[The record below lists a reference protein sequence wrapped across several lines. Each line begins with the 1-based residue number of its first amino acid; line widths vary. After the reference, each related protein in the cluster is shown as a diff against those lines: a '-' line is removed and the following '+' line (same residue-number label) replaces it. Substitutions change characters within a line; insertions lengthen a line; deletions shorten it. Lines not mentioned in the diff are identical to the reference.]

1 MFRNILVIIFNYLT
15 QSLQASLNLRDM
27 LNHIIAHDFL
37 FHIHQFYLNK
47 RFSKNVLLFFILLV
61 GFFLCF
67 FVWLVGLGFFV
78 FCFFSKDKLLDFFLT
93 DLTVFLQNFSLRK
106 INSNMLETVVLSHVG
121 NPPSCLLYSSVA
133 VFSVP
138 LLIGQK
144 FKAFSYLLLNSQV
157 GVELGVFTVEFK
169 YQHCTGFYSIQLNT
183 IHILLKILKDVIE
196 KPVFSLF
203 FFVCFASLW
212 VLCVYMFECARL
224 KLLYLFTDF
233 LTSVRVGLPQ
243 LTRILTISVKQLP
256 YAMLSHPF
264 I

>member
-183 IHILLKILKDVIE
+183 IHILLKVLKDVIE

-203 FFVCFASLW
+203 FFVLLHCGF
-212 VLCVYMFECARL
+212 CVCICL
-224 KLLYLFTDF
+224 
-233 LTSVRVGLPQ
+233 SVRG
-243 LTRILTISVKQLP
+243 
-256 YAMLSHPF
+256 
-264 I
+264 